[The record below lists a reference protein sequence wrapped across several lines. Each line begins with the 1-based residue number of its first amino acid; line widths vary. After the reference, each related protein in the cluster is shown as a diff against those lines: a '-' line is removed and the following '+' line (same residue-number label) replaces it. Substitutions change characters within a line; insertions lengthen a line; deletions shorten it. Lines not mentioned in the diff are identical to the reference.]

1 MTAPALV
8 TRWPSL
14 TARTGTRLET
24 TWPEWFA
31 GLGAPAPLALRFDAR
46 AGHDVPD
53 KARLPGWSAAVFHG
67 DRRTNAACDLVTAL
81 VLDYD
86 GGTTL
91 EQAAALWGAYSGFIH
106 TTPSH
111 QVEPGV
117 DRFRVIL
124 PLHRAVTAAEYP
136 RLWQWARAQAQAAG
150 HTLDDAPKD
159 PARLWFLPAAL
170 PEAPYETRLLHGTA
184 LDPDA
189 VLQTVP
195 ATSGEPTTP
204 GIGYAHRALERACT
218 AICAAPEG
226 TRNATLNKEAFS
238 LAGLVAARAL
248 DHDATPA
255 ALQAAGR
262 TAGLTES
269 EIRRA
274 LESGFR
280 AGAQKPRT
288 VPRSTSGRRSS
299 SPPAPDPTAGPP
311 TFFRLTDYGN
321 AERLVAQHGQ
331 DLRFCGALGWLA
343 WDGQRW
349 RRDDTGEVMRRAKP
363 AGRPMSTFR

>member
-1 MTAPALV
+1 
-8 TRWPSL
+8 
-14 TARTGTRLET
+14 
-24 TWPEWFA
+24 
-31 GLGAPAPLALRFDAR
+31 
-46 AGHDVPD
+46 
-53 KARLPGWSAAVFHG
+53 
-67 DRRTNAACDLVTAL
+67 
-81 VLDYD
+81 
-86 GGTTL
+86 
-91 EQAAALWGAYSGFIH
+91 
-106 TTPSH
+106 
-111 QVEPGV
+111 
-117 DRFRVIL
+117 
-124 PLHRAVTAAEYP
+124 
-136 RLWQWARAQAQAAG
+136 
-150 HTLDDAPKD
+150 
-159 PARLWFLPAAL
+159 
-170 PEAPYETRLLHGTA
+170 
-184 LDPDA
+184 
-189 VLQTVP
+189 
-195 ATSGEPTTP
+195 
-204 GIGYAHRALERACT
+204 